1 MTACNV
7 LCFYIQGANIS
18 QLERDI
24 GSDQFPPNE
33 HYFGLVNVSLFF
45 LNTQILIFIMFSLY
59 NVAYSIFLWHVP
71 CCESYFEGGC
81 RNTYQ
86 LSLENELCICR

>member
-1 MTACNV
+1 M

-45 LNTQILIFIMFSLY
+45 SKYTNTDIY
-59 NVAYSIFLWHVP
+59 NR
-71 CCESYFEGGC
+71 CTE
-81 RNTYQ
+81 
-86 LSLENELCICR
+86 

>member
-45 LNTQILIFIMFSLY
+45 LNTQILIFIIGVQSRC
-59 NVAYSIFLWHVP
+59 S
-71 CCESYFEGGC
+71 
-81 RNTYQ
+81 
-86 LSLENELCICR
+86 LCIM